1 MRLLK
6 DTDDRQQFDAFVAYA
21 NGDLNWV
28 IDNMIPEL
36 EESRGYS
43 LRLEDRDWLAGKPI
57 VDNIMIS
64 IKSSRKIL
72 LIISPHFAADPWC
85 EEMLMMAQNHLAGR
99 ARTNLIPVVLE
110 EPRVEQLTPSLRAL
124 LTTHSCLYWPDNPR
138 QETRFWKAL
147 NTAMK
152 KRIKQ
157 TVPSQN
163 TSDDQTAQV
172 V

>member
-6 DTDDRQQFDAFVAYA
+6 DTDDRQHFDAWVAYA
-21 NGDLNWV
+21 HNDIRWV
-28 IDNMIPEL
+28 IENIIPKI

-43 LRLEDRDWLAGKPI
+43 LCLEDRDWPPGKPI
-57 VDNIMIS
+57 VDNIMSS
-64 IKSSRKIL
+64 IESSRKIL
-72 LIISPHFAADPWC
+72 LIISPHFAAAPWC

-110 EPRVEQLTPSLRAL
+110 EPRVGQMTPSLRAL
-124 LTTHSCLYWPDNPR
+124 LTTHSCLYWPHNPR

-157 TVPSQN
+157 TLPSQD

>member
-28 IDNMIPEL
+28 IDKMIPEL
-36 EESRGYS
+36 EEARGYS
-43 LRLEDRDWLAGKPI
+43 LCLEDRDWLPGKPI

-64 IKSSRKIL
+64 IKSSRKVL
-72 LIISPHFAADPWC
+72 LIISPHFAAAPWC
-85 EEMLMMAQNHLAGR
+85 EEMLMMSQNHLAGR

-110 EPRVEQLTPSLRAL
+110 EPRVEQMTSSLSAL
-124 LTTHSCLYWPDNPR
+124 LTTHSCLYWPHKPR
-138 QETRFWKAL
+138 QEKRFWKAL
-147 NTAMK
+147 NSAMK

-157 TVPSQN
+157 TVPSQD